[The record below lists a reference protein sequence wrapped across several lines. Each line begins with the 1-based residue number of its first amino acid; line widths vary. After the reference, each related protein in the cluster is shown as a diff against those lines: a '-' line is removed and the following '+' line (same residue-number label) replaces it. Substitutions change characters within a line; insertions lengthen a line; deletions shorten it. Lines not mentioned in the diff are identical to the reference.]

1 MPDIR
6 AVMAVSIFIASM
18 VTRVWFF
25 STVSPTLTLSLL
37 TAPGIEEPT
46 WLLSSGS
53 AMGTLTMFFWAS
65 SSGTC
70 TSRRMPLSSKLTV
83 RMPSLSTSPN
93 PKYLMTR
100 VLPSAMLT
108 LLVSPTARPWKNT
121 WLPSRMM

>member
-1 MPDIR
+1 
-6 AVMAVSIFIASM
+6 
-18 VTRVWFF
+18 
-25 STVSPTLTLSLL
+25 
-37 TAPGIEEPT
+37 
-46 WLLSSGS
+46 
-53 AMGTLTMFFWAS
+53 MFFWAS